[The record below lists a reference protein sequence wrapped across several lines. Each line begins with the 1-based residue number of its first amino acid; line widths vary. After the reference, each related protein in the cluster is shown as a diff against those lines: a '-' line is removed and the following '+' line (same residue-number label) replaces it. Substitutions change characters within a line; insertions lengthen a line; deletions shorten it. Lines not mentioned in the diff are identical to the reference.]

1 MLAEW
6 TGEACKL
13 MHLYSITGK
22 ELSVALGWT
31 NRYLTMVLNC
41 HRTPTRAK
49 EKVMGA
55 IQAIIAE
62 RNEE

>member
-13 MHLYSITGK
+13 MHLHNITGK
-22 ELSVALGWT
+22 DLAEKLNWT

-41 HRTPTRAK
+41 HRTPTGAE
-49 EKVMGA
+49 EKVMCA

-62 RNEE
+62 GNND